1 MAKILFISEP
11 LGGNQLK
18 GIGTDNKN
26 FFQTMHKIVVDANK
40 SSFSLNLKELFSY
53 RDLFLILAYRDLRVR
68 YAQTFLGLAWA
79 FLQPVITLLIF
90 TLVFGRFVKVDTGNI
105 PYPVFALCGMVA
117 WTYFAFVMN
126 QAGNSIIGAQEMVK
140 KIYFPRLVIPLS
152 KALVGLVDLCIAL
165 FLLIVLL
172 LVYKVQISIN
182 IFVLPVFLVLMIL
195 SSLAVGIWL
204 SALTIR
210 YRDFQHIIPFLV
222 QVGLY
227 ATPIAYPG
235 ETVIKSLPAWGV
247 VLFYLNPMAG
257 IVEGFR
263 WSILG
268 YGTLHGLSYV
278 SFGVVVILFI
288 SGLVYF
294 RKVERIMADIV

>member
-1 MAKILFISEP
+1 MAR
-11 LGGNQLK
+11 
-18 GIGTDNKN
+18 
-26 FFQTMHKIVVDANK
+26 IVVDANK

-68 YAQTFLGLAWA
+68 YSQTFLGLTWA
-79 FLQPVITLLIF
+79 VLQPLFTLGIF
-90 TLVFGRFVKVDTGNI
+90 TLVFGRFVKVDTGDV

-117 WTYFAFVMN
+117 WTYFSFVMN
-126 QAGNSIIGAQEMVK
+126 QSGNSIIGAQEMVK

-152 KALVGLVDLCIAL
+152 KAMVGLVDFLIAFIL
-165 FLLIVLL
+165 LIGLILYFDVSISPNIFLLPFFLL
-172 LVYKVQISIN
+172 LTII
-182 IFVLPVFLVLMIL
+182 

-204 SALTIR
+204 SALSIR
-210 YRDFQHIIPFLV
+210 FRDFQHVTPFLV

-235 ETVIKSLPAWGV
+235 EVVIHSLSRFGIF
-247 VLFYLNPMAG
+247 LFYLNPMAG

-268 YGTLHGLSYV
+268 QGSLHGMSFISY
-278 SFGVVVILFI
+278 GMVVILFVT
-288 SGLVYF
+288 GLFYF
-294 RKVERIMADIV
+294 KKVETTMADIV